1 MAIEILGSPKLVLP
15 KPQIQGDS
23 DKPQKKIAE
32 SFITFLIVIF

>member
-23 DKPQKKIAE
+23 DKAPKKIE
-32 SFITFLIVIF
+32 GSFMTFLTLIF